1 TEPGARTAGNNELRI
16 TKITALGYLGKS
28 LLWAASP
35 LMNNGSDENAG
46 SYSQE
51 NAQRA
56 ANAFGELLSLIES
69 GQTQYNLEP
78 FSEFHS
84 LFYTEGQNWLLAG
97 GDEAIFRTPYYKGD
111 DSQYG
116 TAKQYMPTQIDGG
129 SNIFPTA
136 NYVENFGMA
145 N

>member
-1 TEPGARTAGNNELRI
+1 
-16 TKITALGYLGKS
+16 S
-28 LLWAASP
+28 LV
-35 LMNNGSDENAG
+35 
-46 SYSQE
+46 
-51 NAQRA
+51 
-56 ANAFGELLSLIES
+56 ES
-69 GQTQYNLEP
+69 GQTQYKLEP

-116 TAKQYMPTQIDGG
+116 TAKQYMPTQIDDG

-145 N
+145 NGLPLDAQGSGYDPEYPWRNRDPRFYKTFIYDGLEVV